1 MLPRFIRTPLRV
13 FLVITMIVIA
23 VPFQSLWLLLRLP
36 KPWLLPLAFHRMALK
51 IINARI
57 RIHGPLPPPG
67 TLILANHISWLDII
81 VIGAVLPVN
90 FVAKAD
96 IAAWPVFGFLAKL
109 QRTIFIDRDR
119 RTDAANQR
127 NALQLRLAKGDRLV
141 LFPEG
146 TTGDGTLVSTF
157 KSALL
162 ASAEIQEHPTDDPT
176 DEKKS
181 RRRKRK
187 KNVDDIRV
195 QPLSLV
201 FSEIC
206 GMPMGRRARI
216 AYAWIGNTSLIK
228 LMLFTIGGEPVTL
241 DLVFHPI
248 TTLSE
253 AGGRKELAKAA
264 HRRVQAGVS
273 AFTVGHGLRMLED
286 IGLQELATEPE
297 NV

>member
-13 FLVITMIVIA
+13 FFVIIMILIA

-36 KPWLLPLAFHRMALK
+36 KPWVLPLVFHRIALK

-67 TLILANHISWLDII
+67 TLILSNHISWLDII

-96 IAAWPVFGFLAKL
+96 IAAWPVFGLLAKL
-109 QRTIFIDRDR
+109 QRTIFINRDR
-119 RTDAANQR
+119 RTDTANQR
-127 NALQLRLAKGDRLV
+127 NALQLRLAQGGRVV

-146 TTGDGTLVSTF
+146 TTGDGTLVGTF

-162 ASAEIQEHPTDDPT
+162 ASAETKAPQAEG
-176 DEKKS
+176 KNS
-181 RRRKRK
+181 RRK
-187 KNVDDIRV
+187 KQQIADDIRV

-206 GMPMGRRARI
+206 GMPMGRRTRI
-216 AYAWIGNTSLIK
+216 TYAWIGNTSLIK
-228 LMLFTIGGEPVTL
+228 LMLFIIGGEPVTL
-241 DLVFHPI
+241 DLVFHPT